1 MKKFFSF
8 VAALCIA
15 VAASASVVW
24 TESLDKNGTYIDKS
38 GEQIWGTYW
47 PYVNQ
52 WWEAGN
58 MVNEYTSVTSYSCSI
73 RGKKLNGDG
82 DNTIGFYFGA
92 NKEAAKCYFNLVN
105 DKAPIYTA
113 VEGDKL
119 MFEIASPENGSAA
132 EDIATKLAVSINGTA
147 LTIPATVEV
156 PAAASTATVE
166 IELPAGAINDINVS
180 MDNVAAQKFIVNFR
194 IEGKQAEGI
203 ENTMAET
210 KAVKVIRDG
219 QVVIVRGDMEYN
231 VLGTTVK

>member
-180 MDNVAAQKFIVNFR
+180 MDNVATQKFIVNFR

-203 ENTMAET
+203 ENTMAEA

-219 QVVIVRGDMEYN
+219 QVVIVRGNMEYN

>member
-24 TESLDKNGTYIDKS
+24 TESLDKNGTDIEKIDGK
-38 GEQIWGTYW
+38 YW

-58 MVNEYTSVTSYSCSI
+58 MVHEYTSVTSYSCSI
-73 RGKKLNGDG
+73 RGKKLNGEG
-82 DNTIGFYFGA
+82 DYTIGFYFGA
-92 NKEAAKCYFNLVN
+92 GKEAAKCYFNLVN
-105 DKAPIYTA
+105 DNGIYTA

-119 MFEIASPENGSAA
+119 MFEIASPESGSAA
-132 EDIATKLAVSINGTA
+132 EDIAAKLAVSINGTA

-180 MDNVAAQKFIVNFR
+180 MDNVATQKFIVNFR

-203 ENTMAET
+203 ENTMAEA

-219 QVVIVRGDMEYN
+219 QVVIVRGNMEYN

>member
-105 DKAPIYTA
+105 DKTPIYTA

-147 LTIPATVEV
+147 LTIPASVEV

-180 MDNVAAQKFIVNFR
+180 MDNVATQKFIVNFR

-203 ENTMAET
+203 ENTMAEA

-219 QVVIVRGDMEYN
+219 QVVIVRGNMEYN

>member
-73 RGKKLNGDG
+73 RGKKLNEDSQ
-82 DNTIGFYFGA
+82 NTIGFYFGA
-92 NKEAAKCYFNLVN
+92 NKTADKCYFNLVN

-113 VEGDKL
+113 VEGDTKYSVHTAQC
-119 MFEIASPENGSAA
+119 ISPIGPMKSR
-132 EDIATKLAVSINGTA
+132 ATPSTRTRTTGITR
-147 LTIPATVEV
+147 ICPPA
-156 PAAASTATVE
+156 
-166 IELPAGAINDINVS
+166 
-180 MDNVAAQKFIVNFR
+180 
-194 IEGKQAEGI
+194 
-203 ENTMAET
+203 
-210 KAVKVIRDG
+210 
-219 QVVIVRGDMEYN
+219 
-231 VLGTTVK
+231 

>member
-8 VAALCIA
+8 VAALCVA

-38 GEQIWGTYW
+38 AFDGKW

-52 WWEAGN
+52 WWKAGN
-58 MVNEYTSVTSYSCSI
+58 MVNDYTNVESYSCSI
-73 RGKKLNGDG
+73 RGKKLNGEG
-82 DNTIGFYFGA
+82 QNTIGFYFGA
-92 NKEAAKCYFNLVN
+92 GKAAADCYFNLVN
-105 DKAPIYTA
+105 DTTPIYTA

-132 EDIATKLAVSINGTA
+132 EDIAEKLAVSINGTA
-147 LTIPATVEV
+147 LTNPATVEV

-166 IELPAGAINDINVS
+166 IELPAGAINGIHVS
-180 MDNVAAQKFIVNFR
+180 MDNVASQKFIVNFR

-203 ENTMAET
+203 ENTMAEA

-219 QVVIVRGDMEYN
+219 QVVIVRGNMEYN

>member
-8 VAALCIA
+8 VAALCVA

-58 MVNEYTSVTSYSCSI
+58 MVHEYTSVTSYSCSI
-73 RGKKLNGDG
+73 RGKKLNEDSQS
-82 DNTIGFYFGA
+82 TIGFYFGA
-92 NKEAAKCYFNLVN
+92 NKTADKCYFNLVN
-105 DKAPIYTA
+105 DKTPIYTA

-119 MFEIASPENGSAA
+119 MFEIASPESGSAA
-132 EDIATKLAVSINGTA
+132 EDIAAKLAVSINGTA

-180 MDNVAAQKFIVNFR
+180 MDNVATQKFIVNFR
-194 IEGKQAEGI
+194 IEDAQTEGI
-203 ENTMAET
+203 ENTMAEA

-219 QVVIVRGDMEYN
+219 QVVIVRGNMEYN

>member
-8 VAALCIA
+8 VAALCVA

-105 DKAPIYTA
+105 DKTPIYTA

-132 EDIATKLAVSINGTA
+132 EDIAAKLAVSINGTA
-147 LTIPATVEV
+147 LTNPATVEV

-180 MDNVAAQKFIVNFR
+180 MDNVATQKFIVNFR

-203 ENTMAET
+203 ENTMAEA

-219 QVVIVRGDMEYN
+219 QVVIVRGNMEYN

>member
-58 MVNEYTSVTSYSCSI
+58 MVNEYTSVTSYTCSI
-73 RGKKLNGDG
+73 RGKKLNGDSQ
-82 DNTIGFYFGA
+82 NTIGFYFGA
-92 NKEAAKCYFNLVN
+92 GKTADKCYFNLVN
-105 DKAPIYTA
+105 DNGIYTA

-132 EDIATKLAVSINGTA
+132 EDIASKLAITINGVA
-147 LTIPATVEV
+147 LEIPAAIEV

-166 IELPAGAINDINVS
+166 LALPAGEINNIYVS
-180 MDNVAAQKFIVNFR
+180 LDNVATQKFIVNFR
-194 IEGKQAEGI
+194 IEGESIEEGF
-203 ENTMAET
+203 ENATVET
-210 KAVKVIRDG
+210 KAVKVIRNG
-219 QVVIVRGDMEYN
+219 QMVIVRDGIEYD
-231 VLGTTVK
+231 VLGTTIK

>member
-24 TESLDKNGTYIDKS
+24 TESLDKNGTYIDKANFNNN
-38 GEQIWGTYW
+38 W

-58 MVNEYTSVTSYSCSI
+58 MVNEYTNVDSYYTTI
-73 RGKKLNGDG
+73 RGKKLNGEG
-82 DNTIGFYFGA
+82 TNTIGFYFAAG
-92 NKEAAKCYFNLVN
+92 KEAAKCYFNLVN

-132 EDIATKLAVSINGTA
+132 EDIAAKLIVTINGNN
-147 LTIPATVEV
+147 LEIPAAIEV
-156 PAAASTATVE
+156 PATATTTTVE
-166 IELPAGAINDINVS
+166 LPLPAGAINDINVS
-180 MDNVAAQKFIVNFR
+180 MDNVATQKFIVNFR

-203 ENTMAET
+203 ENTMAEA

-219 QVVIVRGDMEYN
+219 QVVIVRGNMEYN